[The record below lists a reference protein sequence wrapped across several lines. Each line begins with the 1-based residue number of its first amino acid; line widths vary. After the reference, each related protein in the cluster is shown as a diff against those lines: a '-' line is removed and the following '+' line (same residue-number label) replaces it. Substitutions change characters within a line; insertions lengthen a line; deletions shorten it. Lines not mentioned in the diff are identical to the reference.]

1 MVMVGPLYRQ
11 VADALRQRI
20 ESGEYEPGTQLPTE
34 DQLIAEYRMS
44 RNTVRAAIKEL
55 ATAGLVETRHG
66 IGTFVPK
73 TILPIVTS
81 LTADLHAD
89 RGGGEGLVYTAEV
102 ARSGRKATNGDT
114 RVEMQQAN
122 AAVADALK
130 IPEGTEVISRHQPRY
145 VDDLPWSLQ
154 TSFYPKKLVERASRL
169 LEAASIEEGTVAY
182 MTSCGIQQVGYWDGL
197 EVRTPDETE
206 MNFFGLPADGRIQV
220 VEIYRVAFDQD
231 ANRIRLTITVYRA
244 DRNRFMIKV
253 GKVPANEGQ
262 KLKKGRTSA
271 DHSLGLTG

>member
-1 MVMVGPLYRQ
+1 MVGPLYRQ
-11 VADALRQRI
+11 VADALRQKI

-34 DQLIAEYRMS
+34 DKLIAEYHMS

-66 IGTFVPK
+66 IGTFVPEQV
-73 TILPIVTS
+73 LPIVTS
-81 LTADLHAD
+81 LTADLHAG

-102 ARSGRKATNGDT
+102 ARSGRKATSGDT
-114 RVEMQQAN
+114 RVEMQRAN
-122 AAVADALK
+122 AAIADSLK
-130 IPEGTEVISRHQPRY
+130 IPEGSEVVSRHQRRY

-154 TSFYPKKLVERASRL
+154 TSFYPKSLTERAPRL
-169 LEAASIEEGTVAY
+169 LDAASIEEGTVAY
-182 MTSCGIQQVGYWDGL
+182 MASCGIKQAGYWDGL
-197 EVRTPDETE
+197 EVRTPEETE

-220 VEIYRVAFDQD
+220 VEIYRVAFDQE

-253 GKVPANEGQ
+253 GKVPATEGQ
-262 KLKKGRTSA
+262 KPAKGKALTNR
-271 DHSLGLTG
+271 SLSSIV

>member
-1 MVMVGPLYRQ
+1 MVGPLYRQ
-11 VADALRQRI
+11 IADALRQKI

-34 DQLIAEYRMS
+34 DELITEYRMS

-66 IGTFVPK
+66 IGTFVPEVV
-73 TILPIVTS
+73 LPIVTS

-102 ARSGRKATNGDT
+102 ARSGRRATNGET
-114 RVEMQQAN
+114 KVGVERAT

-130 IPEGTEVISRHQPRY
+130 IPEGSEVVTRHEPRY

-154 TSFYPKKLVERASRL
+154 TSFYPKSVVERAPRL
-169 LEAASIEEGTVAY
+169 LEAAGIKEGTVAY
-182 MTSCGIQQVGYWDGL
+182 VATCGIEQVGYWDAL
-197 EVRTPDETE
+197 EVRTPDEAETS
-206 MNFFGLPADGRIQV
+206 FFRLHADGRIQV

-231 ANRIRLTITVYRA
+231 ANRIRLTVTVYRA

-253 GKVPANEGQ
+253 GKVPPNEGQ
-262 KLKKGRTSA
+262 KPGKGKTLVSRLLDPIA
-271 DHSLGLTG
+271 